1 MPPPAVAK
9 PILLACTSLF
19 WISHYSYVPILP
31 PYAEHQ
37 GASFQSIGLIVSAYR
52 FVLLCLRLPL
62 GTLSDR
68 IKRHKSFVTVGL
80 LVAFANA
87 RLAWAPSTS
96 AVATMRILSGVS
108 ASAWVAFTVLFA
120 SYYPIGQT
128 ARAMGV
134 ITFCNG
140 LSIITGSFLGEVHA
154 ETFGWHA
161 PF

>member
-31 PYAEHQ
+31 PYAKHQ
-37 GASFQSIGLIVSAYR
+37 
-52 FVLLCLRLPL
+52 
-62 GTLSDR
+62 
-68 IKRHKSFVTVGL
+68 
-80 LVAFANA
+80 
-87 RLAWAPSTS
+87 
-96 AVATMRILSGVS
+96 GVS

-120 SYYPIGQT
+120 SYYPLGQT

-154 ETFGWHA
+154 ETFG
-161 PF
+161 